1 MGIAALCTV
10 SLVANA
16 KHQPKLKLWGEL
28 LTIWAWAQ
36 HCAWVVGGLPLG
48 LNLNVDCSRGV
59 QFATIGMG
67 AVAYACDSG
76 LLLLLL
82 LSRA

>member
-1 MGIAALCTV
+1 MWISFELEPLVANANHQPKPPWALLLCALV

-48 LNLNVDCSRGV
+48 LNLNVDCS
-59 QFATIGMG
+59 
-67 AVAYACDSG
+67 
-76 LLLLLL
+76 
-82 LSRA
+82 

>member
-1 MGIAALCTV
+1 MFAPLAPPNQSV
-10 SLVANA
+10 A

-59 QFATIGMG
+59 QFATMGMG
-67 AVAYACDSG
+67 AVAYAWVANG
-76 LLLLLL
+76 LPL
-82 LSRA
+82 